1 MFPIE
6 VGTWHADPVAYRKGF
21 GKELLM
27 MGGFDKHILQQGPRQ
42 IEREVKRLA
51 PLFKQGGYIGFC
63 DHRVPP
69 DVPLTNYL
77 HYLNMVRS
85 VWCGGVNLKPMGKLV
100 DAKLQVAAD

>member
-6 VGTWHADPVAYRKGF
+6 IGTWDADPIQFRQEY

-27 MGGFDKHILQQGPRQ
+27 MGGFDKHILAQTKDD

-51 PLFKQGGYIGFC
+51 PLVEEGGFIGFC

-69 DVPLTNYL
+69 DVPYKNYL
-77 HYLNMVRS
+77 FYLEKIREI
-85 VWCGGVNLKPMGKLV
+85 WGEGINLESF
-100 DAKLQVAAD
+100 QVI